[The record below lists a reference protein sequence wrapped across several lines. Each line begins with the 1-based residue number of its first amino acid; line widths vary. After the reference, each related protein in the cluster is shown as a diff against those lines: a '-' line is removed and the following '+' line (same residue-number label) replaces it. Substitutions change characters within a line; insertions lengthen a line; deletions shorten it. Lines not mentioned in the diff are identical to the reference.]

1 MAVLLL
7 AVALDLALGDPPN
20 RFHPVSWIGA
30 LIAAGRRA
38 AEHLPARLLVAAGV
52 ALIALVVT
60 VPYLAAVVAQSA
72 AGWLPW
78 PRGLLAQAWLLKCSF
93 SLRGL
98 VSAVWEVRDA
108 LATGDLG
115 GARTAL

>member
-1 MAVLLL
+1 VAVLLL

-52 ALIALVVT
+52 GLIALVADRR
-60 VPYLAAVVAQSA
+60 VPGERGLSVRGGMAAVAARPSRPGLALQVQLLSPWARICGVGSA
-72 AGWLPW
+72 RCAGH
-78 PRGLLAQAWLLKCSF
+78 G
-93 SLRGL
+93 
-98 VSAVWEVRDA
+98 
-108 LATGDLG
+108 
-115 GARTAL
+115 